1 MRRVATVVTLAAA
14 LAMAV
19 ITASTAP
26 ALAAGGAGHGSGPG
40 GGSSYYLAL
49 GDSLSVGV
57 QPNAAGVDEPTDQ
70 GYPDQLYDA
79 LQSVQPG
86 LRLVKL
92 GCPGETTATMISG
105 GICGYPVGPGGT
117 ATGSQLSAATGF
129 LRQYAS
135 QVSLVTIDIGAN
147 DLNPCIALAATDPG
161 QVAPCVEQ
169 VTPAAVANL
178 TTIMTGL
185 RAAGGAHV
193 RIIGMTYYDPELA
206 DWLTGSAGQAF
217 ARLSVDLVSG
227 YNDYLASV
235 YRKFGASVAGV
246 FGAFHTADF
255 TDQATLP
262 NVGTVPLNVAL
273 ICSWTWECAPPPQGP
288 DEHANAAG
296 YAVIART
303 FLAADSG

>member
-19 ITASTAP
+19 ITASATP
-26 ALAAGGAGHGSGPG
+26 ALAAGGAGYGSGPG

-79 LQSVQPG
+79 LQSSQPG

-105 GICGYPVGPGGT
+105 GICGYPVGPAGT
-117 ATGSQLSAATGF
+117 AAGSQLSAAAGF
-129 LRQYAS
+129 LHQYAGR
-135 QVSLVTIDIGAN
+135 VSLVTIDIGAN
-147 DLNPCIALAATDPG
+147 DLNPCIALAPDAG
-161 QVAPCVEQ
+161 QVAACVEH
-169 VTPAAVANL
+169 VAPVAAANL
-178 TTIMTGL
+178 TTIMAGL
-185 RAAGGAHV
+185 RAAGGADV

-217 ARLSVDLVSG
+217 ARLSVHLLSD
-227 YNDYLASV
+227 YNGYLASV
-235 YRKFGASVAGV
+235 YRKFGASVADV
-246 FGAFHTADF
+246 FGAFHTTDF

>member
-1 MRRVATVVTLAAA
+1 M
-14 LAMAV
+14 
-19 ITASTAP
+19 
-26 ALAAGGAGHGSGPG
+26 
-40 GGSSYYLAL
+40 
-49 GDSLSVGV
+49 
-57 QPNAAGVDEPTDQ
+57 DEPTDQ

-79 LQSVQPG
+79 LRSLQPG

-92 GCPGETTATMISG
+92 GCPGETTATMING
-105 GICGYPVGPGGT
+105 GICGYPAGPAGT

-129 LRQYAS
+129 LREHPG

-161 QVAPCVEQ
+161 QVAACVEQ
-169 VTPAAVANL
+169 VTPVAAANL
-178 TTIMTGL
+178 ITIMTEL
-185 RAAGGAHV
+185 RAAGGAYV

-217 ARLSVDLVSG
+217 ARLSVDLVSD
-227 YNDYLASV
+227 YNGYLASV
-235 YRKFGASVAGV
+235 YRKSGASVADV

-255 TDQATLP
+255 TGQATLP

-273 ICSWTWECAPPPQGP
+273 ICSWTWECAPPPRGP
-288 DEHANAAG
+288 DEHANASG
-296 YAVIART
+296 YAVIAST